1 MIHMAPRAGAG
12 KVEVSTMMLWNEWW
26 GWCEPLRAAC
36 SRQRTFLWMCA
47 ALAGF
52 CVRGELWGVTSTVRA
67 LGLRGMY
74 YDRLLDFFH
83 SPALCV
89 DTLTRLWA
97 ALVVKRHPGLVRV
110 NGRLVLLGDGIK
122 VPKAGKKMPG
132 VKRLYQGGG
141 SNTKPAYIL
150 GHSCQAVAILAGG
163 LASRVAIPL
172 AARIHEG
179 VVFSNRDKR
188 TLLDK
193 MVVLL
198 DALGLDEPY
207 YFVADAYYA
216 SRKTALPLLERGQHL
231 VTRVKN
237 NAVAF
242 LPAPAPDKPRRGR
255 PRLYGDKV
263 ALRNLFNNAAEAQE
277 LQSPVYGEDGV
288 TLRVWTR
295 DLLWRPLG
303 ILVRFV
309 AVDHPE
315 RGRIILMTTD
325 LTLDALEV
333 IRLYGCRFKIE
344 VSFKSAPRTVGA
356 YLYHFWMASMDPI
369 NKKAKDQYMHR
380 KPRQYRD
387 AVRRKLDAYHR
398 HIQLG
403 LIAQGIMAALATTEP
418 KLVWGAFG
426 SWLRTIRP
434 GIAPSEALVA
444 TALRNSLP
452 HFLADCSPAPSLAK
466 FLQQRIELERTK
478 ENGNLAA

>member
-1 MIHMAPRAGAG
+1 MIHMAPKAGAG

-47 ALAGF
+47 ALVGF

-83 SPALCV
+83 SPSLCV
-89 DTLTRLWA
+89 DTLTRLWV
-97 ALVVKRHPGLVRV
+97 ALVVERHTGLVSV

-132 VKRLYQGGG
+132 VKRLYLGGE
-141 SNTKPAYIL
+141 SNTKPTYIL

-163 LASRVAIPL
+163 LASQVAIPL

-179 VVFSNRDKR
+179 IVFSNRDKR

-198 DALGLDEPY
+198 DALALERPY

-216 SRKTALPLLERGQHL
+216 SRKTALPLLKRGQHL
-231 VTRVKN
+231 VTRVRN
-237 NAVAF
+237 NAVAYR
-242 LPAPAPDKPRRGR
+242 PAPAPDKPRRGR
-255 PRLYGDKV
+255 PKLYGDKV
-263 ALRNLFNNAAEAQE
+263 ALRNLFTKTAQAQE
-277 LQSPVYGEDGV
+277 LQSPVYGEDDV

-303 ILVRFV
+303 IPVRFV
-309 AVDHPE
+309 AVDHPT
-315 RGRIILMTTD
+315 RGRLILMTTD

-333 IRLYGCRFKIE
+333 IRLYGYRFKIE
-344 VSFKSAPRTVGA
+344 VSFKSALHTVGA
-356 YLYHFWMASMDPI
+356 YLYHFWMAPMNPI

-403 LIAQGIMAALATTEP
+403 LIAQGIIAALATTQP
-418 KLVWGAFG
+418 KLVWASFG
-426 SWLRTIRP
+426 SWLRTIRN
-434 GIAPSEALVA
+434 GIAPSEAVVA
-444 TALRNSLP
+444 IALRNSLP
-452 HFLADCSPAPSLAK
+452 YFLADSSPAPIFAK
-466 FLQQRIELERTK
+466 FIQQRMDMERLK
-478 ENGNLAA
+478 KNVNRAA